1 MLKNPSVKIF
11 VSILILFFI
20 YLFLN
25 FLYIKNNSFKN
36 FISLYPKIQ
45 KTVFATPA
53 LLELQEKITSLSEK
67 KIIIRPSY
75 LERKIYKTQFLNFN
89 EIKYPLNS
97 YIYTGKFMKAVAF
110 IEFYKKNLFVVS
122 GIGEISYI
130 LDEDI
135 LEFQNKRLNISSNI
149 KDIIKDESFYDYENQ
164 ISKSSEFNSVSDI
177 LIHNDFIYL
186 SLT

>member
-89 EIKYPLNS
+89 EIKLN
-97 YIYTGKFMKAVAF
+97 TK
-110 IEFYKKNLFVVS
+110 YK
-122 GIGEISYI
+122 
-130 LDEDI
+130 
-135 LEFQNKRLNISSNI
+135 
-149 KDIIKDESFYDYENQ
+149 
-164 ISKSSEFNSVSDI
+164 
-177 LIHNDFIYL
+177 
-186 SLT
+186 T